1 MKPILRD
8 CQTGLFFRG
17 GAAWTRNP
25 AEALVYNDI
34 EGALEAAHSSSI
46 ASLELNLLLFDD
58 PRYTVR
64 LALDKFL
71 WWPRRER
78 RWSLS
83 VISLG
88 GFRKGSSIGM
98 DFD

>member
-34 EGALEAAHSSSI
+34 ENALEAANSSSI

-71 WWPRRER
+71 WWPRAER

-83 VISLG
+83 VISRG
-88 GFRKGSSIGM
+88 GFRKGSSIGT
-98 DFD
+98 DFN